1 MGKHKDKYGKTRL
14 GKFIEGI
21 GKVVPD
27 VAQAGIK
34 LATGDVK
41 GALAEVGDILKSNEQ
56 KSDEAKAA
64 LIEFEK
70 YKFEFAQEC
79 FELEVRDR
87 ESAREMFKGGDNKLQ
102 KSFAVVFLVGYFVVS
117 GLLLYGVFMAA
128 IYKIQFDNYLVGIVT
143 AIFTAMSTKVNTIV
157 DFLFGG
163 SVKQE

>member
-1 MGKHKDKYGKTRL
+1 MGKHKERYGKTRL

-34 LATGDVK
+34 LATGDIK
-41 GALAEVGDILKSNEQ
+41 GALAEVGDVLKSNEQ
-56 KSDEAKAA
+56 KSAEAKAA

-87 ESAREMFKGGDNKLQ
+87 ESAREMFGNGDNKLQ
-102 KSFAVVFLVGYFVVS
+102 KTFSIVFLIGYVLITGVF
-117 GLLLYGVFMAA
+117 LYGVWMFAVH
-128 IYKIQFDNYLVGIVT
+128 KVKLDNYLVSMVT
-143 AIFTAMSTKVNTIV
+143 AIFTAMSSKVNTIV
-157 DFLFGG
+157 DFFFGG

>member
-1 MGKHKDKYGKTRL
+1 
-14 GKFIEGI
+14 
-21 GKVVPD
+21 
-27 VAQAGIK
+27 
-34 LATGDVK
+34 
-41 GALAEVGDILKSNEQ
+41 
-56 KSDEAKAA
+56 
-64 LIEFEK
+64 
-70 YKFEFAQEC
+70 
-79 FELEVRDR
+79 
-87 ESAREMFKGGDNKLQ
+87 MFKGGDNKLQ